1 MELNQVTSFYKYIT
15 EITNS
20 EKETMNLRGI
30 LGYSRSEI
38 FINGTEPHWDA
49 NVWYLERFD
58 FQRHR
63 KDESRM
69 TRTLSFLDIRQREN
83 RELFQMYMRYELG
96 ISNQSLSVVRAKF
109 FCIRKY
115 LSIVDREGLS
125 VKNLPAERT
134 RIYLEELSKQE
145 LEASTFNIMLAHIA
159 HFYYFLRAHQ
169 YISAVPFDPDY
180 YMKKQVA
187 IHHNRSVAFEICQEI
202 LRKLNCFP
210 EHLRIMYLHLWA
222 VGLRISEV
230 CVLKSDSY
238 FRRGENAWI
247 RIYQVKMKAY
257 KSIPIPDML
266 YQFVQVYIIRNAIG
280 KGEYLFRD
288 SQGNAFKYGTFVK
301 QMKNCCKANG
311 IENGNYIFKA
321 HDYRHTVAT
330 MFYENGVSI
339 QSIRDYLG
347 HETEEMTEQYIDHI
361 PQMIAWKNEE
371 FFEKK
376 ENILWTRG
384 RIDGKREHE
393 DILQ

>member
-1 MELNQVTSFYKYIT
+1 M
-15 EITNS
+15 
-20 EKETMNLRGI
+20 
-30 LGYSRSEI
+30 
-38 FINGTEPHWDA
+38 
-49 NVWYLERFD
+49 
-58 FQRHR
+58 
-63 KDESRM
+63 
-69 TRTLSFLDIRQREN
+69 
-83 RELFQMYMRYELG
+83 
-96 ISNQSLSVVRAKF
+96 
-109 FCIRKY
+109 
-115 LSIVDREGLS
+115 
-125 VKNLPAERT
+125 
-134 RIYLEELSKQE
+134 
-145 LEASTFNIMLAHIA
+145 
-159 HFYYFLRAHQ
+159 
-169 YISAVPFDPDY
+169 
-180 YMKKQVA
+180 
-187 IHHNRSVAFEICQEI
+187 
-202 LRKLNCFP
+202 
-210 EHLRIMYLHLWA
+210 
-222 VGLRISEV
+222 

-301 QMKNCCKANG
+301 QMKNCCKENG

-371 FFEKK
+371 FFGKK
-376 ENILWTRG
+376 ENILWTRR